1 MKQRNLTIFRRFA
14 IVVFSMTAGLGLLFI
29 IITYLS
35 TKYYHEASTQ
45 LLNKDVAKH
54 IAEFTSPFR
63 ESSINKRKAD
73 SVFKNAMVLSPSA
86 EVYFLDTAGKV
97 IAFHAPE
104 KEILQW
110 TVSLPPIENYIQTK
124 GEKYI
129 RGTDPKDPDNQK
141 IFSASIVK
149 GESGTLGYIYVILGS
164 KKSEGIIDMLYGSH
178 IMKLAILAFIIVILL
193 SLMVSFILLKRMRK
207 NFDQMIAV
215 LERFENGD
223 YTARFNLRNQ
233 DELEPVTQAF
243 NKMADL
249 LSSTIHKLTKSEEDR
264 KAFIATISHD
274 LRTPLS
280 IARGYTETLMLK
292 REKGDVTLEEQEY
305 YSQQIYN
312 KMLQIENMVNQLFE
326 LSKMD
331 DVAFKP
337 RFEPFV
343 LSEIVQESVNTF
355 KMIATEK
362 KVDLKCAQC
371 LYHVW
376 VNADVSMM
384 ERVIQN
390 LVENALK
397 NTPAEGFIHASM
409 TVKGEA
415 LFFKIENN
423 GPALPEDLLHWINN
437 FKREGG
443 ISNQRPAKLGLGLL
457 ILQKIL
463 LLHNSSL
470 HASTLNGTNTFI
482 FSLPVYNHTA

>member
-14 IVVFSMTAGLGLLFI
+14 VVVFSITAILGLLFI
-29 IITYLS
+29 IITYLA
-35 TKYYHEASTQ
+35 TKYYHQASTQ
-45 LLNKDVAKH
+45 LLNKDVAAH
-54 IAEFTSPFR
+54 IAEFTSPFS
-63 ESSINKRKAD
+63 ESGINKRKAD

-104 KEILQW
+104 KEIVQR
-110 TVSLPPIENYIQTK
+110 TVLLLPIKKYIQTK

-129 RGTDPKDPDNQK
+129 KGTDPKEPHNQK
-141 IFSASIVK
+141 IFSASAVK
-149 GESGTLGYIYVILGS
+149 GKNGTLGYIYVILGS
-164 KKSEGIIDMLYGSH
+164 KKSESIIDLLYGSQ
-178 IMKLAILAFIIVILL
+178 IINLAILAFILILLL
-193 SLMVSFILLKRMRK
+193 SLIVSFIFLNRMRK
-207 NFDQMIAV
+207 NFDQMVAV

-249 LSSTIHKLTKSEEDR
+249 LSSTINKLTKSEEDR

-292 REKGDVTLEEQEY
+292 RDKGDVTLEEQEY
-305 YSQQIYN
+305 YAQQIYN
-312 KMLQIENMVNQLFE
+312 KMLQIENMVKQLFE

-337 RFEPFV
+337 RIEPFV
-343 LSEIVQESVNTF
+343 LSEIVQESMNTF
-355 KMIATEK
+355 QMIATEK
-362 KVDLKCAQC
+362 KVDLKCTQC

-376 VNADVSMM
+376 VNADISMM

-390 LVENALK
+390 LVDNALK

-409 TVKGEA
+409 TVEGEE
-415 LFFKIENN
+415 LIFKIENS
-423 GPALPEDLLHWINN
+423 GPGLPEDLLHWINN

-443 ISNQRPAKLGLGLL
+443 ISNKRPVKLGLGLL

-470 HASTLNGTNTFI
+470 HASTHNGTNSFT
-482 FSLPVYNHTA
+482 FSLPVYNRDA